1 MYRPKLTERR
11 PSLNNRNIQR
21 GVPGFEWVD
30 GTILR
35 SMLQSVQKET
45 CPEPTPEA
53 SSPIA
58 HKNAKR
64 KKVWPVHAWRSE
76 PRMGSALAGLMIAL
90 NWKGLLTPM

>member
-11 PSLNNRNIQR
+11 PSLNNIQR

-35 SMLQSVQKET
+35 SILQSVQKDT
-45 CPEPTPEA
+45 CPEPPLEA

-64 KKVWPVHAWRSE
+64 KKAWSVKALQSQ
-76 PRMGSALAGLMIAL
+76 PRRDLALAGLVIVL
-90 NWKGLLTPM
+90 NWKGLLTPW